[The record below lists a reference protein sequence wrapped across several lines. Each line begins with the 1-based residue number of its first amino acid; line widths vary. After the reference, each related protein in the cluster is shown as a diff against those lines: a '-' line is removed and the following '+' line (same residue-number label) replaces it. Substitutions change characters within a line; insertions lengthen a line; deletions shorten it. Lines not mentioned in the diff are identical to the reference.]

1 MNVCVY
7 IFEVGPHSCNCIAPI
22 DKEIAFDTETAFGYC
37 ANEPIDDG
45 DWLFG
50 IDTII
55 KFHIKELC
63 AALGFFTSTTR
74 MPRTTVALCTENLLE
89 EWVPSHLVIDL
100 EMPDTELDI
109 VSSFLGSRI
118 LSEIDLLPSEKREL
132 SVLLDQKM
140 FCTRLLNL
148 GNEADQKLI

>member
-1 MNVCVY
+1 
-7 IFEVGPHSCNCIAPI
+7 
-22 DKEIAFDTETAFGYC
+22 
-37 ANEPIDDG
+37 
-45 DWLFG
+45 
-50 IDTII
+50 
-55 KFHIKELC
+55 
-63 AALGFFTSTTR
+63 